1 MTVSVA
7 HTLLVSGLAAGLMAG
22 LPGCSFSLGS
32 GEVKKSDVVGQITA
46 KMTDADGNKPESVT
60 CPDPLKAEVGAQTNC
75 QMKVKGK
82 PYNVNVTVTQI
93 KGDSVNFD
101 MVETLDK
108 ETVAAGISDQIA
120 QQFHKP
126 DSVTCP
132 DNLKGFT
139 GATLRCE
146 IKDEGQTYGVTVTV
160 TDVRGGD
167 VRYNFQVDEQP
178 K

>member
-1 MTVSVA
+1 MTTSVA
-7 HTLLVSGLAAGLMAG
+7 RTLLVSGIAAGLLAG
-22 LPGCSFSLGS
+22 LPGCSFSIGS
-32 GEVKKSDVVGQITA
+32 GDVKKSDVVGQITA
-46 KMTDADGNKPESVT
+46 KMTDADGNKPETVT
-60 CPDPLKAEVGAQTNC
+60 CPDALKAEVGAQTNC
-75 QMKVKGK
+75 QMKVKDK

-108 ETVAAGISDQIA
+108 AAVASGISDQIT

-132 DNLKGFT
+132 DNLKGAK

-146 IKDEGQTYGVTVTV
+146 IKDDGQAYGVTVTV
-160 TDVRGGD
+160 TDVQGGD
-167 VRYNFQVDEQP
+167 VLYDFKVDEQP

>member
-1 MTVSVA
+1 MTTSVA
-7 HTLLVSGLAAGLMAG
+7 RTLLVSGIAAGLFAG
-22 LPGCSFSLGS
+22 LPGCSFSIGS
-32 GEVKKSDVVGQITA
+32 GDVKKSDVVGQITA
-46 KMTDADGNKPESVT
+46 KMTDADGNKPETVT
-60 CPDPLKAEVGAQTNC
+60 CPDALKAEVGAQTNC
-75 QMKVKGK
+75 QMKVKDK

-108 ETVAAGISDQIA
+108 AAVASGISDQIT

-132 DNLKGFT
+132 DNLKGAK

-146 IKDEGQTYGVTVTV
+146 IKDDGQAHGVTVTV
-160 TDVRGGD
+160 TDVQGGD
-167 VRYNFQVDEQP
+167 VLYDFKVDEQP